1 MKKLFLDDIRIPKD
15 AIGLVPSNLN
25 QFYFENDWIVVRNF
39 WEFCN
44 YIQKFGLP
52 NFISFDHDLADEHY
66 NDLFSDKNWSSQDSD
81 IVLKY
86 DEYSEKTGYECAK
99 WLVDWCLENSKKI
112 PEFVVHSAN
121 PVGKKNI
128 ESYLNNATKH
138 LL

>member
-25 QFYFENDWIVVRNF
+25 KLYWESDWVIVRNF
-39 WEFCN
+39 HQFCN
-44 YIQKFGLP
+44 YLQNFGVP
-52 NFISFDHDLADEHY
+52 DFISFDHDLADDHY
-66 NDLFSDKNWSSQDSD
+66 NDLFSDENWIKNDSD

-86 DEYSEKTGYECAK
+86 EDYKEKTGYECAK
-99 WLVDWCLENSKKI
+99 WLVDFCLENGYNL
-112 PEFVVHSAN
+112 PDYQVHSAN

-128 ESYLNNATKH
+128 ESYLLNAKKH